1 MTVSVSGVFLSSFC
15 TNYSLFVMCY
25 AVMFG
30 LGGGFM
36 YTAPLIVGWS
46 HYPANR
52 GRVTGIIMA
61 AYGLTS
67 MFFNI
72 IATYLV
78 NPDNLPPSIAVQSG
92 LITNHYFGP
101 EVADR
106 TPYMIR
112 CLAGMYLVLGALGV
126 ICMGNA
132 VQSKEDSG
140 ADQVTIKQGFCSPVY
155 WKLCA
160 ASYLSSSFSMYI
172 AAAFKNFGSER
183 LSDDYFLAYVGSVS
197 ALVNGLS
204 RVAWA
209 ESMDRLGAQV
219 TYIIL
224 LVAQIFTSATLYYFA
239 TTRTAFMFYICLCF
253 LNQGGH
259 FVIFPTICAKF
270 FGKMTGA
277 GLYAVLFNFFGLASV
292 TGYIIQKLFLSEIGY
307 EYMFL
312 LLTAAGIGSLAIA
325 FTIKEPVY
333 EKSSL
338 MEPLNAKSS

>member
-1 MTVSVSGVFLSSFC
+1 ML
-15 TNYSLFVMCY
+15 
-25 AVMFG
+25 FG

-78 NPDNLPPSIAVQSG
+78 NPDNLPPTIAVQSG
-92 LITNHYFGP
+92 LVTNHYFGQ

-106 TPYMIR
+106 VPYMIR
-112 CLAGMYLVLGALGV
+112 CLAGIYMVLGCLGV
-126 ICMGNA
+126 VCMGNA
-132 VQSKEDSG
+132 VQSKDDSS
-140 ADQVTIKQGFCSPVY
+140 ADQMTIKEGFCSPVY

-160 ASYLSSSFSMYI
+160 AAFLSSSFSMYI
-172 AAAFKNFGSER
+172 ASAFKNFGSER

-204 RVAWA
+204 LVAWA

-224 LVAQIFTSATLYYFA
+224 LVIQLLTSASLYYMA
-239 TTRTAFMFYICLCF
+239 TTRTAFMLYICLCF
-253 LNQGGH
+253 LIQGGH
-259 FVIFPTICAKF
+259 FVIFPAVCAKF

-292 TGYIIQKLFLSEIGY
+292 AGYIIQKLFLSDIGY

-312 LLTAAGIGSLAIA
+312 ILTAAGLGALAIA
-325 FTIKEPVY
+325 FTIKEP
-333 EKSSL
+333 EHLKSSL
-338 MEPLNAKSS
+338 MEPLNAKAS